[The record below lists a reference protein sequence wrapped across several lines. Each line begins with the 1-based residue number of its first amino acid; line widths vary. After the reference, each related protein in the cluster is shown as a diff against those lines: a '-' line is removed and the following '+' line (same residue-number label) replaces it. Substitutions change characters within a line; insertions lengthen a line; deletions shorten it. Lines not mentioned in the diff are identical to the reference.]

1 MAEVDVYSQSLQNA
15 GKPIV
20 KAPKTTGGMVDETV
34 KVAVRVRPPFPEEQS
49 HDSRSPIEV
58 VPENAQLIVASEYG
72 FSFDYTFDADTT
84 QEELYTRCVA
94 DLIGKVTTGYNCC
107 VLMYGQTGS
116 GKTYTMGTDYD
127 HSQVPPANE
136 GIIPR
141 ALRDLFACLTRQQEG
156 CWTAKVSFL
165 EIYNE
170 SVFDLLATPK
180 DREAIPIREVGKVI
194 VLKGLVHQ
202 VVESPEEAL
211 RCLAQGCRNRS
222 TGATLL
228 NSCSSRSHA
237 IFSIHLQ
244 GQVEG
249 TMYTSKLQLVDLAG
263 SEAVKR
269 THSIGDRRK
278 EGVSINL
285 GLLALGNVI
294 NSLCSHNGKPQFIP
308 YRDSSLTRL
317 LRDSLNGGSFTVMI
331 ACISPAICN
340 IPETINTLRYADRA
354 RQIKMKPVINKANKE
369 NILHRRHFD
378 FPPPFTP
385 SHWQSTHQT
394 PLRTPLR
401 TKAVCSSVKR
411 RPNIS
416 AVQLE
421 STLLAPA
428 TEEDTLIS
436 SSDNTSFT
444 MAENLSPVRQC
455 PTLPL
460 TPLVERLC
468 ERLEPSL
475 RKDIGKK
482 LESFMAQSYLDH
494 TSTTAVECTLTEE
507 QQTLLDALD
516 TTLQEQKRRTMSHTP
531 LQDATNTPL
540 TVKKRKLSGSGTKV
554 QRTSWKSSPE
564 FQQPNLRR
572 STQAQNE
579 NGSVLQ
585 SSIYP
590 VVVDTPGDHS
600 QMSPAVTEAVKP
612 LRRKSV
618 FVSPNIPQSCIAS
631 RTRRSTTIFNQRP
644 ADTTPGQKVA
654 NKGTCATCRKKPSA
668 LGPMATPKSAQLAH
682 NKTVLKLLNLASERK
697 LQLLAKVGPKKARMI
712 YLHRTLRGQ
721 FETFEDLKKVEGLGG
736 DNFFKAFMSANI
748 LTK

>member
-1 MAEVDVYSQSLQNA
+1 MAEVDAHSQSLQNTE
-15 GKPIV
+15 KQTV
-20 KAPKTTGGMVDETV
+20 KAPKATEGIADEAV
-34 KVAVRVRPPFPEEQS
+34 KVAVRVRPLFPEEQS
-49 HDSRSPIEV
+49 LDLRSPIEV

-72 FSFDYTFDADTT
+72 FSFDYTFDAGTT
-84 QEELYTRCVA
+84 QEELYTHCVA

-127 HSQVPPANE
+127 QSQVPPANE

-170 SVFDLLATPK
+170 CVFDLLATPK

-249 TMYTSKLQLVDLAG
+249 AMYTSKLQLVDLAG

-294 NSLCSHNGKPQFIP
+294 NSLCSHNGKSQFIS

-354 RQIKMKPVINKANKE
+354 RQIKTKPVINKTNKE
-369 NILHRRHFD
+369 NILHRRHLD
-378 FPPPFTP
+378 FPPPYTP
-385 SHWQSTHQT
+385 SHWQATHQT
-394 PLRTPLR
+394 PLRTPLCP
-401 TKAVCSSVKR
+401 KAVGSSVKR
-411 RPNIS
+411 RPKVS

-421 STLLAPA
+421 STLLAAP
-428 TEEDTLIS
+428 TEEDTHIS
-436 SSDNTSFT
+436 SSANASFT
-444 MAENLSPVRQC
+444 TAESLSPVRQC

-475 RKDIGKK
+475 RKDIGKRM
-482 LESFMAQSYLDH
+482 ESFMAQSFLDH

-507 QQTLLDALD
+507 QQTLLNTLD
-516 TTLQEQKRRTMSHTP
+516 TTLQERKRRTMGHTP
-531 LQDATNTPL
+531 LQ
-540 TVKKRKLSGSGTKV
+540 GTK
-554 QRTSWKSSPE
+554 
-564 FQQPNLRR
+564 L
-572 STQAQNE
+572 
-579 NGSVLQ
+579 
-585 SSIYP
+585 
-590 VVVDTPGDHS
+590 
-600 QMSPAVTEAVKP
+600 
-612 LRRKSV
+612 
-618 FVSPNIPQSCIAS
+618 
-631 RTRRSTTIFNQRP
+631 
-644 ADTTPGQKVA
+644 
-654 NKGTCATCRKKPSA
+654 
-668 LGPMATPKSAQLAH
+668 
-682 NKTVLKLLNLASERK
+682 
-697 LQLLAKVGPKKARMI
+697 
-712 YLHRTLRGQ
+712 
-721 FETFEDLKKVEGLGG
+721 
-736 DNFFKAFMSANI
+736 
-748 LTK
+748 